1 MRTALALLWLSL
13 APSLGVAG
21 TTASA
26 YSAFLHARHAAVA
39 SDSQAA
45 SAAGLEMLKS
55 GGNAID
61 AACATTLALGVT
73 NPFASGLGGGGF
85 ALVYWAKTG
94 KVMALDFRETAPA
107 ALTAR
112 LGGDQGI
119 QPQSGLSVGV
129 PGEAR
134 GLAELLRRFGA
145 LPFSR
150 CVEPAL
156 RLSRGF
162 SVSPW
167 LAQQIRDEIERNP
180 TSGPDLVAKIFSIDR
195 QAAGR
200 LRAGDRVARPALA
213 ATLERLRRAGPEA
226 FYRGDIAAAVVDAV
240 GAAGGVLTLDDL
252 TRYSP
257 VERQPLATNF
267 LGHRV
272 LAMPPPS
279 AGGTIMVEVL
289 GILANLPEEWRR
301 ARNPASPTYLH
312 ELAEA
317 LKHGFADRARFL
329 GDPAFSHVPL
339 AHLLDASY
347 HRELA
352 QRNRSDRVLAHD
364 AYGTPAARSTEPP
377 RDGGTAHVSVVDEA
391 GNAVALTTTINL
403 EFGARIVANGIVLND
418 QMDDFTPAPEPCG
431 RGEAGREVGAEGL
444 ARPSAARGRQGG
456 WQVPSAEQTLS
467 GFPCQRP
474 DVFSLSGSDANR
486 PAPGKRP
493 VSSMSPTIVLGD
505 RGVELVAGAAGGPRI
520 VSATLQILLDVLVFG
535 LDARQAVTAPRI
547 HHQWEPDILYYEPGI
562 SSETVQALENK
573 GQRPKPRP
581 DIGKANLIVRSR
593 SGLDAAADPRSGGEP
608 AGY

>member
-1 MRTALALLWLSL
+1 
-13 APSLGVAG
+13 V
-21 TTASA
+21 
-26 YSAFLHARHAAVA
+26 
-39 SDSQAA
+39 A
-45 SAAGLEMLKS
+45 SAAGVEMLKS

-94 KVMALDFRETAPA
+94 KAMALDFRETAPA

-112 LGGDQGI
+112 LGGDKGI
-119 QPQSGLSVGV
+119 RPQSGLSVGV
-129 PGEAR
+129 PGEVR
-134 GLAELLRRFGA
+134 GLSELLRRFGA

-162 SVSPW
+162 AVSPW
-167 LAQQIRDEIERNP
+167 LAQQIRDEIARNP
-180 TSGPDLVAKIFSIDR
+180 TTGPDLVAKIFSIGR
-195 QAAGR
+195 QAASR
-200 LRAGDRVARPALA
+200 LRAGDRVARPALT

-226 FYRGDIAAAVVDAV
+226 FYRGDIAAAMVDAV
-240 GAAGGVLTLDDL
+240 SAAGGVLALDDMA
-252 TRYSP
+252 RYAP
-257 VERQPLATNF
+257 VEREPLTTNF

-272 LAMPPPS
+272 LSMPPPS

-289 GILANLPEEWRR
+289 GILANRPEEWRR
-301 ARNPASPTYLH
+301 KGSPTSPAYLH

-329 GDPAFSHVPL
+329 GDPAFARVPL

-352 QRNRSDRVLAHD
+352 QRNQPDRVLAHD
-364 AYGTPAARSTEPP
+364 AYGTPARRPTAAP

-403 EFGARIVANGIVLND
+403 EFGARIAADGIVLND
-418 QMDDFTPAPEPCG
+418 QMDDFTSE
-431 RGEAGREVGAEGL
+431 
-444 ARPSAARGRQGG
+444 
-456 WQVPSAEQTLS
+456 
-467 GFPCQRP
+467 RP
-474 DVFSLSGSDANR
+474 DVFALAGSDANR

-505 RGVELVAGAAGGPRI
+505 RGVEVVAGAAGGPRI

-535 LDARQAVTAPRI
+535 LDARQAMTAPRI

-562 SSETVQALENK
+562 SIETVRALENK
-573 GQRPKPRP
+573 GQRPQSRP